1 MSGLSGQFTDKSD
14 IEEEIVPYG
23 PIGLVALKGM
33 DAMAKTV
40 DNFLVEWRHERG
52 VEEQNSILFQGY
64 DKESFIVESDCPR
77 FGSGEGKG
85 IIMNTVR
92 GHDLYFFT
100 DVTNYSITYKVG
112 DEINHYSPD
121 DHYQDLKRLIAAAAG
136 RAKRMTVI
144 MPFLYEGRVHNRDG
158 RESLDCAQMLKEL
171 INMGV
176 NNIVTFDAND
186 PRVQNAIPLHGFDNF
201 TPTYQYIKALCREY
215 KDLHFDNEHMA
226 VVSPD
231 EPGMHRAIYFASVLG
246 VDMGMFYARKDYSV
260 KIDGAN
266 PTVANEFLGPDV
278 EGKDVII
285 VDDMISSGFSVL
297 DVAESL
303 KARKAKRV
311 FVCVAFGLFTNG
323 IERFD
328 EAYKAGIIDKVFTT
342 NLVYQ
347 PDALLKKPWHA
358 DVRMGKFLALIIDSL
373 NHDYSISDLLNPVE
387 RINRLL
393 KRYRERIAVNEQQ
406 HT

>member
-1 MSGLSGQFTDKSD
+1 MSKLSGQFTNKSD

-23 PIGLVALKGM
+23 PIGIVALKGM
-33 DAMAKTV
+33 DEMAKTV

-52 VEEQNSILFQGY
+52 IVEQNSILFKGY
-64 DKESFIVESDCPR
+64 DKETFIVESDCPR

-85 IIMNTVR
+85 VIMSTTR
-92 GHDLYFFT
+92 GHDLYFFV

-112 DEINHYSPD
+112 DKVNHYSPD

-144 MPFLYEGRVHNRDG
+144 MPFLYEGRIHNRDG
-158 RESLDCAQMLKEL
+158 RQSLDCAQMLKEL
-171 INMGV
+171 VSMGV
-176 NNIVTFDAND
+176 TNIVTFDAND

-215 KDLHFDNEHMA
+215 KDLHFDNEHMM

-231 EPGMHRAIYFASVLG
+231 EAGMPRAIYFASVLG
-246 VDMGMFYARKDYSV
+246 VDMGMFYARRDYSV
-260 KIDGAN
+260 KVGEDN
-266 PTVANEFLGPDV
+266 PVVANEFLGADV
-278 EGKDVII
+278 EGKDIII

-297 DVAESL
+297 DAARML

-311 FVCVAFGLFTNG
+311 FVCVAFGLFTKG
-323 IERFD
+323 LEKFD
-328 EAYKAGIIDKVFTT
+328 EAYKEGIIDKIFTT

-347 PDALLKKPWHA
+347 SEELTKRPWHA
-358 DVRMGKFLALIIDSL
+358 DVRMGKFLALIMDSL
-373 NHDYSISDLLNPVE
+373 NHDYSISDLLNPIE

-393 KRYRERIAVNEQQ
+393 KRYRERVNGNAQQ
-406 HT
+406 Q

>member
-1 MSGLSGQFTDKSD
+1 MSKLSGQFTNKSD

-23 PIGLVALKGM
+23 PIGIVALKGM
-33 DAMAKTV
+33 DEMAKTV
-40 DNFLVEWRHERG
+40 DTFLVEWRHERS
-52 VEEQNSILFQGY
+52 VEEQNSILFKGY
-64 DKESFIVESDCPR
+64 DKDSFIVESDCPR

-85 IIMNTVR
+85 VIMSTTR
-92 GHDLYFFT
+92 GHDLYFFV

-112 DEINHYSPD
+112 DKVNHYSPD

-158 RESLDCAQMLKEL
+158 RQSLDCAQMLKEL
-171 INMGV
+171 VGMGV
-176 NNIVTFDAND
+176 TNIVTFDAND

-201 TPTYQYIKALCREY
+201 RPTYQYIKALCREY
-215 KDLHFDNEHMA
+215 KDLHFDNEHMM

-231 EPGMHRAIYFASVLG
+231 EPGMPRAIYFASVLG

-260 KIDGAN
+260 KINGSN
-266 PTVANEFLGPDV
+266 PVVANEFLGADV

-297 DVAESL
+297 DAARML

-311 FVCVAFGLFTNG
+311 FVCVAFGLFTRG
-323 IERFD
+323 FEKFD
-328 EAYKAGIIDKVFTT
+328 EAYKDGIIDKIFTT

-347 PDALLKKPWHA
+347 PEELMKRPWHA

-373 NHDYSISDLLNPVE
+373 NHDYSISDLLNPIE

-393 KRYRERIAVNEQQ
+393 KKYRERVNNNDNAQQ
-406 HT
+406 

>member
-1 MSGLSGQFTDKSD
+1 MSKLSGQFTNKSD

-23 PIGLVALKGM
+23 PIGIVALKGM
-33 DAMAKTV
+33 DEMAKTV
-40 DNFLVEWRHERG
+40 DTFLVEWRHERS
-52 VEEQNSILFQGY
+52 VEEQNSILFKGY
-64 DKESFIVESDCPR
+64 DKDSFIVESDCPR

-85 IIMNTVR
+85 VIMSTTR
-92 GHDLYFFT
+92 GHDLYFFV

-112 DEINHYSPD
+112 DKVNHYSPD

-158 RESLDCAQMLKEL
+158 RQSLDCAQMLKEL
-171 INMGV
+171 VSMGV
-176 NNIVTFDAND
+176 TNIVTFDAND

-201 TPTYQYIKALCREY
+201 RPTYQYIKALCREY
-215 KDLHFDNEHMA
+215 KDLHFDNEHMM

-231 EPGMHRAIYFASVLG
+231 EPGMPRAIYFASVLG

-260 KIDGAN
+260 KINGTN
-266 PTVANEFLGPDV
+266 PVVANEFLGADV

-297 DVAESL
+297 DAARML

-311 FVCVAFGLFTNG
+311 FVCVAFGLFTRG
-323 IERFD
+323 FEKFD
-328 EAYKAGIIDKVFTT
+328 EAYKDGIIDKIFTT

-347 PDALLKKPWHA
+347 PEELMKRPWHA

-373 NHDYSISDLLNPVE
+373 NHDYSISDLLNPIE

-393 KRYRERIAVNEQQ
+393 KKYRERVSNNDNAQQ
-406 HT
+406 

>member
-1 MSGLSGQFTDKSD
+1 MSKLSGQFTNKSD

-23 PIGLVALKGM
+23 PIGIVALKGM
-33 DAMAKTV
+33 DEMAKTV
-40 DNFLVEWRHERG
+40 DSFLVEWRHERG
-52 VEEQNSILFQGY
+52 IAEQNSILFKGY
-64 DKESFIVESDCPR
+64 DKETFIVDSDCPR

-85 IIMNTVR
+85 VIKSTTR
-92 GHDLYFFT
+92 GHDLYFFV

-112 DEINHYSPD
+112 DKVNHYSPD

-144 MPFLYEGRVHNRDG
+144 MPFLYEGRIHNRDG
-158 RESLDCAQMLKEL
+158 RQSLDCAQMLKEL
-171 INMGV
+171 VSMGV
-176 NNIVTFDAND
+176 TNIVTFDAND

-215 KDLHFDNEHMA
+215 KDLHFDNEHMM

-231 EPGMHRAIYFASVLG
+231 EAGMPRAIYFASVLG

-260 KIDGAN
+260 KIEGTN
-266 PTVANEFLGPDV
+266 PVVANEFLGADV

-297 DVAESL
+297 DAARML
-303 KARKAKRV
+303 NARKAKRV
-311 FVCVAFGLFTNG
+311 FVCVAFGLFTKG
-323 IERFD
+323 LEKFD
-328 EAYKAGIIDKVFTT
+328 EAYKEGVIDKIFTT

-347 PDALLKKPWHA
+347 SEELTKRPWHA
-358 DVRMGKFLALIIDSL
+358 DVRMGKFLALIMDSL
-373 NHDYSISDLLNPVE
+373 NHDYSISDLLNPIE

-393 KRYRERIAVNEQQ
+393 KKYRERVNGNA
-406 HT
+406 

>member
-1 MSGLSGQFTDKSD
+1 MSKLSGQFTNKSD

-23 PIGLVALKGM
+23 PIGIVALKGM
-33 DAMAKTV
+33 DEMAKTV

-52 VEEQNSILFQGY
+52 IVEQNSILFKGY
-64 DKESFIVESDCPR
+64 DKETFIVESDCPR

-85 IIMNTVR
+85 VIMSTTR
-92 GHDLYFFT
+92 GHDLYFFV

-112 DEINHYSPD
+112 DKVNHYSPD

-144 MPFLYEGRVHNRDG
+144 MPFLYEGRIHNRDG
-158 RESLDCAQMLKEL
+158 RQSLDCAQMLKEL
-171 INMGV
+171 VSMGV
-176 NNIVTFDAND
+176 TNIVTFDAND

-215 KDLHFDNEHMA
+215 KDLHFDNEHMM

-231 EPGMHRAIYFASVLG
+231 EAGMPRAIYFASVLG

-260 KIDGAN
+260 KVGEDN
-266 PTVANEFLGPDV
+266 PVVANEFLGADV
-278 EGKDVII
+278 EGKDIII

-297 DVAESL
+297 DAARML

-311 FVCVAFGLFTNG
+311 FVCVAFGLFTKG
-323 IERFD
+323 LEKFD
-328 EAYKAGIIDKVFTT
+328 EAYKEGIIDKIFTT

-347 PDALLKKPWHA
+347 SEELTKRPWHA
-358 DVRMGKFLALIIDSL
+358 DVRMGKFLALIMDSL
-373 NHDYSISDLLNPVE
+373 NHDYSISDLLNPIE

-393 KRYRERIAVNEQQ
+393 KRYRERVNGNAQQ
-406 HT
+406 Q

>member
-1 MSGLSGQFTDKSD
+1 MSKLSGQFTNKSD

-23 PIGLVALKGM
+23 PIGIVALKGM
-33 DAMAKTV
+33 DEMAKTV
-40 DNFLVEWRHERG
+40 DTFLVEWRHERS
-52 VEEQNSILFQGY
+52 VEEQNSILFKGY
-64 DKESFIVESDCPR
+64 DKDSFIVESDCPR

-85 IIMNTVR
+85 VIMSTTR
-92 GHDLYFFT
+92 GHDLYFFV

-112 DEINHYSPD
+112 DKVNHYSPD

-158 RESLDCAQMLKEL
+158 RQSLDCAQMLKEL
-171 INMGV
+171 VGMGV
-176 NNIVTFDAND
+176 TNIVTFDAND

-201 TPTYQYIKALCREY
+201 RPTYQYIKALCREY
-215 KDLHFDNEHMA
+215 KDLHFDNEHMM

-231 EPGMHRAIYFASVLG
+231 EPGMPRAIYFASVLG

-260 KIDGAN
+260 KINGTN
-266 PTVANEFLGPDV
+266 PVVANEFLGADV

-297 DVAESL
+297 DAARML

-311 FVCVAFGLFTNG
+311 FVCVAFGLFTRG
-323 IERFD
+323 FEKFD
-328 EAYKAGIIDKVFTT
+328 EAYKDGIIDKIFTT

-347 PDALLKKPWHA
+347 PEELMKRPWHA

-373 NHDYSISDLLNPVE
+373 NHDYSISDLLNPIE

-393 KRYRERIAVNEQQ
+393 KKYRERVNNNDNAQQ
-406 HT
+406 

>member
-1 MSGLSGQFTDKSD
+1 MSKLSGQFTNKSD

-23 PIGLVALKGM
+23 PIGIVALKGM
-33 DAMAKTV
+33 DEMAKTV
-40 DNFLVEWRHERG
+40 DSFLVEWRHERG
-52 VEEQNSILFQGY
+52 IAEQNSILFKGY
-64 DKESFIVESDCPR
+64 DKETFIVDSDCPR

-85 IIMNTVR
+85 VIKSTTR
-92 GHDLYFFT
+92 GHDLYFFV

-112 DEINHYSPD
+112 DKVNHYSPD

-144 MPFLYEGRVHNRDG
+144 MPFLYEGRIHNRDG
-158 RESLDCAQMLKEL
+158 RQSLDCAQMLKEL
-171 INMGV
+171 VNMGV
-176 NNIVTFDAND
+176 TNIVTFDAND

-215 KDLHFDNEHMA
+215 KDLHFDNEHMM

-231 EPGMHRAIYFASVLG
+231 EAGMPRAIYFASVLG

-260 KIDGAN
+260 KIEGTN
-266 PTVANEFLGPDV
+266 PVVANEFLGADV

-297 DVAESL
+297 DAARML

-311 FVCVAFGLFTNG
+311 FVCVAFGLFTKG
-323 IERFD
+323 LEKFD
-328 EAYKAGIIDKVFTT
+328 EAYKEGVIDKTFTT

-347 PDALLKKPWHA
+347 SEELTKRPWHA
-358 DVRMGKFLALIIDSL
+358 DVRMGKFLALIMDSL
-373 NHDYSISDLLNPVE
+373 NHDYSISDLLNPIE

-393 KRYRERIAVNEQQ
+393 KKYRERVNGNA
-406 HT
+406 

>member
-1 MSGLSGQFTDKSD
+1 MSKLSGQFTNKSD

-23 PIGLVALKGM
+23 PIGIVALKGM
-33 DAMAKTV
+33 DDMAKTV
-40 DNFLVEWRHERG
+40 DNFLVEWRHERSIN
-52 VEEQNSILFQGY
+52 EQNNILFKGY
-64 DKESFIVESDCPR
+64 DKETFIVESDCPR

-85 IIMNTVR
+85 VIMSTTR
-92 GHDLYFFT
+92 GHDLYFFV

-112 DEINHYSPD
+112 DTVNHYSPD

-158 RESLDCAQMLKEL
+158 RQSLDCAQMLKEL
-171 INMGV
+171 VTMGV
-176 NNIVTFDAND
+176 TNIVTFDAND

-201 TPTYQYIKALCREY
+201 RPTYQYIKALCREY
-215 KDLHFDNEHMA
+215 KDLHFDNEHMM

-231 EPGMHRAIYFASVLG
+231 EPGMPRAIYFASVLG

-260 KIDGAN
+260 KKVDGSN
-266 PTVANEFLGPDV
+266 PVVANEFLGADV
-278 EGKDVII
+278 AGKDIII
-285 VDDMISSGFSVL
+285 VDDMISSGYSVL
-297 DVAESL
+297 DAARML
-303 KARKAKRV
+303 KARNARRV
-311 FVCVAFGLFTNG
+311 FVCVAFGLFTDG
-323 IERFD
+323 LEKFD
-328 EAYKAGIIDKVFTT
+328 EAYKEGIIDKVFTT

-347 PDALLKKPWHA
+347 PEELTKRPWHA

-373 NHDYSISDLLNPVE
+373 NHDYSISDLLNPIE

-393 KRYRERIAVNEQQ
+393 KRYRERVNSNV
-406 HT
+406 

>member
-1 MSGLSGQFTDKSD
+1 MSKLSGQFTNKSD

-23 PIGLVALKGM
+23 PIGIVALKGM
-33 DAMAKTV
+33 DEMAKTV
-40 DNFLVEWRHERG
+40 DTFLVEWRHERG
-52 VEEQNSILFQGY
+52 VEEQNSILFKGY

-85 IIMNTVR
+85 VIMSTTR
-92 GHDLYFFT
+92 GHDLYFFV
-100 DVTNYSITYKVG
+100 DVTNYSMTYKVG
-112 DEINHYSPD
+112 DKINHYSPD

-136 RAKRMTVI
+136 RAKRMTII
-144 MPFLYEGRVHNRDG
+144 MPFLYEGRIHNRDG
-158 RESLDCAQMLKEL
+158 RQSLDCAQMLKEL
-171 INMGV
+171 TGMGV
-176 NNIVTFDAND
+176 TNIVTFDAND

-215 KDLHFDNEHMA
+215 KDLHFDNEHMM

-231 EPGMHRAIYFASVLG
+231 EPGMPRAIYFASVLG

-266 PTVANEFLGPDV
+266 PIVANEFLGADV
-278 EGKDVII
+278 EGKDIII

-297 DVAESL
+297 DAARMLKER
-303 KARKAKRV
+303 KARRV
-311 FVCVAFGLFTNG
+311 FVCVAFGLFTKG
-323 IERFD
+323 LEKFD
-328 EAYKAGIIDKVFTT
+328 EAYKEGVIDKIFTT

-347 PDALLKKPWHA
+347 SEELMKRPWHA

-373 NHDYSISDLLNPVE
+373 NHDYSISDLLNPIE

-393 KRYRERIAVNEQQ
+393 KRYRERVSSNEAQQ
-406 HT
+406 

>member
-1 MSGLSGQFTDKSD
+1 MSKLSGQFTNKSD

-23 PIGLVALKGM
+23 PIGIVALKGM
-33 DAMAKTV
+33 DEMAKTV

-52 VEEQNSILFQGY
+52 IVEQNSILFKGY
-64 DKESFIVESDCPR
+64 DKETFIVESDCPR

-85 IIMNTVR
+85 VIMSTTR
-92 GHDLYFFT
+92 GHDLYFFV

-112 DEINHYSPD
+112 DKVNHYSPD

-144 MPFLYEGRVHNRDG
+144 MPFLYEGRIHNRDG
-158 RESLDCAQMLKEL
+158 RQSLDCAQMLKEL
-171 INMGV
+171 VSMGV
-176 NNIVTFDAND
+176 TNIVTFDAND

-215 KDLHFDNEHMA
+215 KDLHFDNEHMM

-231 EPGMHRAIYFASVLG
+231 EAGMPRAIYFASVLG
-246 VDMGMFYARKDYSV
+246 VDMGMFYARRDYSV
-260 KIDGAN
+260 KVGEDN
-266 PTVANEFLGPDV
+266 PVVANEFLGADV
-278 EGKDVII
+278 EGKDIII

-297 DVAESL
+297 DAARML

-311 FVCVAFGLFTNG
+311 FVCVAFGLFTKG
-323 IERFD
+323 LEKFD
-328 EAYKAGIIDKVFTT
+328 EAYKEGIIDKIFTT

-347 PDALLKKPWHA
+347 TEELTKRPWHA
-358 DVRMGKFLALIIDSL
+358 DVRMGKFLALIMDSL
-373 NHDYSISDLLNPVE
+373 NHDYSISDLLNPIE

-393 KRYRERIAVNEQQ
+393 KRYRERVNGNAQQ
-406 HT
+406 Q

>member
-1 MSGLSGQFTDKSD
+1 MSRLSGQFTNKSD

-23 PIGLVALKGM
+23 PIGIVALKGM
-33 DAMAKTV
+33 DEMAKTV
-40 DNFLVEWRHERG
+40 DTFLVEWRHERG
-52 VEEQNSILFQGY
+52 IEEQNSILFKGY
-64 DKESFIVESDCPR
+64 DKDTFIVESDCPR

-85 IIMNTVR
+85 VIKSTTR
-92 GHDLYFFT
+92 GHDLYFFV

-112 DEINHYSPD
+112 DKINHYSPD

-144 MPFLYEGRVHNRDG
+144 MPFLYEGRIHNRDG
-158 RESLDCAQMLKEL
+158 RQSLDCAQMLKEL
-171 INMGV
+171 VSMGV
-176 NNIVTFDAND
+176 TNIVTFDAND

-215 KDLHFDNEHMA
+215 KDLHFDNEHMM

-231 EPGMHRAIYFASVLG
+231 EAGMPRAIYFASVLG

-260 KIDGAN
+260 KVEGDN
-266 PTVANEFLGPDV
+266 PVVANEFLGADV

-297 DVAESL
+297 DAARML
-303 KARKAKRV
+303 KTRKAKRV
-311 FVCVAFGLFTNG
+311 FVCVAFGLFTKG
-323 IERFD
+323 LEKFD
-328 EAYKAGIIDKVFTT
+328 EAYKEGIIDKIFTT

-347 PDALLKKPWHA
+347 SEELTKRPWHA
-358 DVRMGKFLALIIDSL
+358 DVRMGKFLALIMDSL
-373 NHDYSISDLLNPVE
+373 NHDYSISDLLNPIE

-393 KRYRERIAVNEQQ
+393 KKYRERVNSNAQQ
-406 HT
+406 Q

>member
-1 MSGLSGQFTDKSD
+1 MSKLSGQFTNKSD

-23 PIGLVALKGM
+23 PIGIVALKGM
-33 DAMAKTV
+33 DEMAKTV

-52 VEEQNSILFQGY
+52 IVEQNSILFKGY
-64 DKESFIVESDCPR
+64 DKETFIVESDCPR

-85 IIMNTVR
+85 VIMSTTR
-92 GHDLYFFT
+92 GHDLYFFV

-112 DEINHYSPD
+112 DKVNHYSPD

-144 MPFLYEGRVHNRDG
+144 MPFLYEGRIHNRDG
-158 RESLDCAQMLKEL
+158 RQSLDCAQMLKEL
-171 INMGV
+171 VSMGV
-176 NNIVTFDAND
+176 TNIVTFDAND

-215 KDLHFDNEHMA
+215 KDLHFDNEHMM

-231 EPGMHRAIYFASVLG
+231 EAGMPRAIYFASVLG
-246 VDMGMFYARKDYSV
+246 VDMGMFYARRDYSIKV
-260 KIDGAN
+260 GEDN
-266 PTVANEFLGPDV
+266 PVVANEFLGADV
-278 EGKDVII
+278 EGKDIII

-297 DVAESL
+297 DAARML

-311 FVCVAFGLFTNG
+311 FVCVAFGLFTKG
-323 IERFD
+323 LEKFD
-328 EAYKAGIIDKVFTT
+328 EAYKEGIIDKIFTT

-347 PDALLKKPWHA
+347 SEELTKRPWHA
-358 DVRMGKFLALIIDSL
+358 DVRMGKFLALIMDSL
-373 NHDYSISDLLNPVE
+373 NHDYSISDLLNPIE

-393 KRYRERIAVNEQQ
+393 KRYRERVNGNAQQ
-406 HT
+406 Q

>member
-1 MSGLSGQFTDKSD
+1 MSKLSGQFTNKSD

-23 PIGLVALKGM
+23 PIGIVALKGM
-33 DAMAKTV
+33 DEMAKTV
-40 DNFLVEWRHERG
+40 DTFLVEWRHERG
-52 VEEQNSILFQGY
+52 VEEQNSILFKGY

-85 IIMNTVR
+85 IIMSTTR
-92 GHDLYFFT
+92 GHDLYFFV
-100 DVTNYSITYKVG
+100 DVTNYSMTYKVG
-112 DEINHYSPD
+112 DKINHYSPD

-136 RAKRMTVI
+136 RAKRMTII
-144 MPFLYEGRVHNRDG
+144 MPFLYEGRIHNRDG
-158 RESLDCAQMLKEL
+158 RQSLDCAQMLKEL
-171 INMGV
+171 TGMGV
-176 NNIVTFDAND
+176 TNIVTFDAND

-215 KDLHFDNEHMA
+215 KDLHFDNEHMM

-231 EPGMHRAIYFASVLG
+231 EPGMPRAIYFASVLG

-266 PTVANEFLGPDV
+266 PIVANEFLGADV
-278 EGKDVII
+278 EGKDIII

-297 DVAESL
+297 DAARMLKER
-303 KARKAKRV
+303 KARRV
-311 FVCVAFGLFTNG
+311 FVCVAFGLFTKG
-323 IERFD
+323 LEKFD
-328 EAYKAGIIDKVFTT
+328 EAYKEGVIDKIFTT

-347 PDALLKKPWHA
+347 SEELMKRPWHA

-373 NHDYSISDLLNPVE
+373 NHDYSISDLLNPIE

-393 KRYRERIAVNEQQ
+393 KRYRERVSSNEAQQ
-406 HT
+406 